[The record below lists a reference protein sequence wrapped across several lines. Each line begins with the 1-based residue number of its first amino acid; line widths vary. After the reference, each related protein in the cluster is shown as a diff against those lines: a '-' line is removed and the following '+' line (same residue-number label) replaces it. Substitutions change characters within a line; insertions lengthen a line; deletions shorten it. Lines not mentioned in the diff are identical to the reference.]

1 MELTAE
7 TKMKSM
13 WVRSRI
19 GDPFQL
25 SYGALPRIFG
35 TRRCL
40 LLATLVLRQELT
52 AANSKHLD
60 PRLGLLDDARIGQ
73 RRMENWAGALHSE
86 AVSCMLPVGP
96 ETEMEIAARMKIRID
111 KGKTK

>member
-1 MELTAE
+1 MEHFLVSSAPQ
-7 TKMKSM
+7 M
-13 WVRSRI
+13 
-19 GDPFQL
+19 
-25 SYGALPRIFG
+25 
-35 TRRCL
+35 
-40 LLATLVLRQELT
+40 LATLALRQELT
-52 AANSKHLD
+52 AAKSKHLD

-96 ETEMEIAARMKIRID
+96 ETEMEIAARTKIRID